1 MVHAPQHIETR
12 EETNLAELSRELA
25 GVLASAVFQ
34 SSPRLTGLLQYL
46 VENQHSGLLKESVI
60 ATEFF
65 KRGSDYDPKADS
77 MVRTEIRRL
86 RLKLAEYYMTEGA
99 HCPGRLEIPKGAYEV
114 VWRENSV
121 PAIVAPVPLLFHETI
136 RGQYRL
142 IGLAVGSTALAVA
155 LGYAWTAR
163 PLPSLPRSVAV
174 LPFSGTASSMQD
186 QFSEDLTRRLSLSK
200 SLRVT
205 SAGSTE
211 GFRSERE
218 SREAIGRKLAVEGVI
233 DGSIESQPDGR
244 IAVEVHLRDSRSGRE
259 VWSGTV
265 SGKTQALPQ
274 LEDQLSAS
282 ILSALA
288 LPSAP
293 LPYHPKAE
301 ALDLY
306 ISGLQ
311 ELRKQEGSNIEGAL
325 VKFDQATAIDPGF
338 AAPRIATANVYLVQ
352 ANNGEMSPAAALP
365 KAEAALRKALQTD
378 PSSADAHNTL
388 GDLHWSRWAWKEARS
403 EKLAAIE
410 LNPSS
415 YAAHS
420 SLASLLIVQGRFA
433 EAERE
438 LSLAIELN
446 PLWYGPQRT
455 LAELYYYA
463 KRYDESFAAAER
475 IGQRF
480 RGHSGRLIMA
490 QVRRRQGRNAEAARY
505 ISDLAPKDVPLS
517 SVLRAI
523 FEGDQHRALMLLATV
538 DQRKEY
544 YPAWT
549 RASIAMELGDQRQA
563 LAWLEKAL
571 AAGEPDLC
579 SLNVDP
585 LFDPI
590 RNDPRCQRILS
601 RLNLRLR

>member
-1 MVHAPQHIETR
+1 M
-12 EETNLAELSRELA
+12 AELSRELTS
-25 GVLASAVFQ
+25 VLASPLFQ
-34 SSPRLTGLLQYL
+34 VSPRLSGLLQYL
-46 VENQHSGLLKESVI
+46 VENAENQHSGLLKESVI

-86 RLKLAEYYMTEGA
+86 RLKLAEYYVTEGA
-99 HCPGRLEIPKGAYEV
+99 DAPGRLEIPKGAYEV
-114 VWRENSV
+114 VWREKAV
-121 PAIVAPVPLLFHETI
+121 PASLAPVPLFVHENM

-142 IGLAVGSTALAVA
+142 IGMAVAATALAVA
-155 LGYAWTAR
+155 LGFAWTAR
-163 PLPSLPRSVAV
+163 PVPSSPRSVAV
-174 LPFSGTASSMQD
+174 LPFSGAPASLQD
-186 QFSEDLTRRLSLSK
+186 QFSEDLARRLSLSK

-205 SAGSTE
+205 AAGSTA
-211 GFRSERE
+211 GFRSDRE
-218 SREAIGRKLAVEGVI
+218 SLATIARKLAVDGVI

-244 IAVEVHLRDSRSGRE
+244 IAVVVHLKDSRSGRE
-259 VWSGTV
+259 VWSGKV
-265 SGKTQALPQ
+265 SGKTLDLPQ
-274 LEDQLSAS
+274 LEDQLTTS

-311 ELRKQEGSNIEGAL
+311 ELQKQQGSNIEGAL
-325 VKFDQATAIDPGF
+325 VKFDQATALDPGF

-352 ANNGEMSPAAALP
+352 SNNGYISPAAALP
-365 KAEAALRKALQTD
+365 KAEQALRIALQTD
-378 PSSADAHNTL
+378 PSSADAHSIL
-388 GDLHWSRWAWKEARS
+388 GDLHLARWAWKEARS
-403 EKLAAIE
+403 EELAAIE

-415 YAAHS
+415 YSAHS
-420 SLASLLIVQGRFA
+420 SLASLLIIQGRFA

-438 LSLAIELN
+438 LSLAIKLN

-475 IGQRF
+475 IGQRYAA
-480 RGHSGRLIMA
+480 HSGRLIMA

-505 ISDLAPKDVPLS
+505 LSELAPDAVPLLN
-517 SVLRAI
+517 VVKAV
-523 FEGDQHRALMLLATV
+523 FEGNQHRAQALLAAV

-549 RASIAMELGDQRQA
+549 RASIAMELGDQQQA

-585 LFDPI
+585 LFDPL
-590 RNDPRCQRILS
+590 RNDPRCQRILM
-601 RLNLRLR
+601 RLNLRPQ